1 MLKSIRTQLVI
12 YFSILVLLSS
22 LALGYLS
29 LAKASNALTAE
40 AEEALGTLAADS
52 AKLTESR
59 LETQKKTL
67 EMLALREDM
76 QTMDWQ
82 VQQPILQRQ
91 LPNTNF
97 LDLGVVQLD
106 GSVSYSDGSTNQLG
120 DRDYVQKALKGETNV
135 SDLIISRV
143 TNSLVI
149 MYATP
154 IVNEG
159 KVVGALIGRR
169 DGNALSLI
177 AEDTGYGQN
186 GYGYMVNSQG
196 TVIAH
201 PDREKVFAQ
210 FNPIEA
216 VKEDQSLMS
225 TATMIE
231 NLLQSGQG
239 VSSYTYNG
247 QDLYAGYAPIQ
258 GSDWTFVIT
267 ASQEEVLSAIPA
279 LQKDI
284 LVTGVIIFF
293 IAMGFVTLIGNSLA
307 KPIMKVTESA
317 ERIARLDVTQDV
329 PEGLL
334 KKANEIGALA
344 KGIQVITAS
353 LREFIGDVKESS
365 EKVAAVSVQLTA
377 STQQSAIT
385 AEEVSRAVTEI
396 ARGASEQAGN
406 TEEGALK
413 AVRLGQAIEKD
424 LELVEALNVAS
435 NRVSAVVEEGLQEI
449 DNLTRISQE
458 NNGATEEIRQVIF
471 KTNESSQKI
480 EQASNVI
487 ASIAEQTNLLALN
500 AAIEAAR
507 AGEAGRGFSVVAEEI
522 RKLAEQSSASTKSID
537 LMVKELQNN
546 SQDAVKNMERVS
558 QISKEQA
565 GSVMT
570 CQDKYR
576 VIAQSMEEAI
586 QAVNELNASEAA
598 MDKIKDDIHSTLQAL
613 SAIAEENSAATEEV
627 TASMEEQTASVQEIA
642 ASSEGLSELAQSLQT
657 VIMKFK
663 L

>member
-1 MLKSIRTQLVI
+1 MKSIRTQLVI

-40 AEEALGTLAADS
+40 AEKALGTLAADS

-67 EMLALREDM
+67 EMIALREDM

-120 DRDYVQKALKGETNV
+120 DRDYVQKALKGDTNV

-149 MYATP
+149 MYAAP
-154 IVNEG
+154 IVSEG

-169 DGNALSLI
+169 DGDALSLI

-196 TVIAH
+196 TIIAH
-201 PDREKVFAQ
+201 PDREKVFSQ

-216 VKEDQSLMS
+216 VKEDQSLIS

-231 NLLQSGQG
+231 NVLKSGQG

-267 ASQEEVLSAIPA
+267 ASQEEVLAAIPA

-293 IAMGFVTLIGNSLA
+293 ISMGFVTLIGNSLA

-317 ERIARLDVTQDV
+317 GRIARLDV
-329 PEGLL
+329 
-334 KKANEIGALA
+334 
-344 KGIQVITAS
+344 
-353 LREFIGDVKESS
+353 
-365 EKVAAVSVQLTA
+365 
-377 STQQSAIT
+377 
-385 AEEVSRAVTEI
+385 
-396 ARGASEQAGN
+396 
-406 TEEGALK
+406 
-413 AVRLGQAIEKD
+413 
-424 LELVEALNVAS
+424 
-435 NRVSAVVEEGLQEI
+435 
-449 DNLTRISQE
+449 
-458 NNGATEEIRQVIF
+458 
-471 KTNESSQKI
+471 
-480 EQASNVI
+480 
-487 ASIAEQTNLLALN
+487 
-500 AAIEAAR
+500 
-507 AGEAGRGFSVVAEEI
+507 
-522 RKLAEQSSASTKSID
+522 
-537 LMVKELQNN
+537 
-546 SQDAVKNMERVS
+546 
-558 QISKEQA
+558 
-565 GSVMT
+565 
-570 CQDKYR
+570 
-576 VIAQSMEEAI
+576 
-586 QAVNELNASEAA
+586 
-598 MDKIKDDIHSTLQAL
+598 
-613 SAIAEENSAATEEV
+613 
-627 TASMEEQTASVQEIA
+627 
-642 ASSEGLSELAQSLQT
+642 
-657 VIMKFK
+657 
-663 L
+663 